1 MKYNIS
7 AMKQFIIDQ
16 TEIQASIAVV
26 LGSGMGGFCDQMDDV
41 ILIPY
46 KNIPNYPKSTV
57 RGHAGE
63 LAIGSL
69 HNIPLLA
76 AKGRFHYYEGYD
88 IQTITLPVKLFHSL
102 GIKSL
107 IITNAAGSLKP
118 DLRPGSLMIIDSHI
132 DCTFRASVTEPE
144 EYSGTSFH
152 DPVYIELAVKSAD
165 QINLSITK
173 GTYCWTLGPSYETPA
188 EVSYIRSLGGDAV
201 GMSTVPEIQAAA
213 ELGMKVLGISTITNY
228 AAGIIGE
235 PLSHDDVIKVSAQ
248 VEDDFTN
255 FLTEIIK
262 GMVL

>member
-1 MKYNIS
+1 
-7 AMKQFIIDQ
+7 MKQFIIER
-16 TEIQASIAVV
+16 TEIRASIAVV
-26 LGSGMGGFCDQMDDV
+26 LGSGMGGFSDQMDDV

-46 KNIPNYPKSTV
+46 KDIPDYPESTV

-69 HNIPLLA
+69 NNIPLLT
-76 AKGRFHYYEGYD
+76 AKGRFHFYEGYD

-118 DLRPGSLMIIDSHI
+118 DLRPGSLMIIDSHM

-144 EYSGTSFH
+144 EYSGTPFH
-152 DPVYIELAVKSAD
+152 DPVYIKLAAKSAD
-165 QINLSITK
+165 RNDLSITK

-188 EVSYIRSLGGDAV
+188 EVSYIRSLGGDSV
-201 GMSTVPEIQAAA
+201 GMSTVPEIQAAT
-213 ELGMKVLGISTITNY
+213 ELGMKVLGVSTITNY
-228 AAGIIGE
+228 AAGIIDE
-235 PLSHDDVIKVSAQ
+235 PLSHDDVIKVSVQ
-248 VEDDFTN
+248 VKDDFTN

>member
-1 MKYNIS
+1 
-7 AMKQFIIDQ
+7 
-16 TEIQASIAVV
+16 
-26 LGSGMGGFCDQMDDV
+26 
-41 ILIPY
+41 
-46 KNIPNYPKSTV
+46 
-57 RGHAGE
+57 
-63 LAIGSL
+63 
-69 HNIPLLA
+69 
-76 AKGRFHYYEGYD
+76 
-88 IQTITLPVKLFHSL
+88 
-102 GIKSL
+102 
-107 IITNAAGSLKP
+107 
-118 DLRPGSLMIIDSHI
+118 MIIDSHI

-144 EYSGTSFH
+144 EYSGTPFH
-152 DPVYIELAVKSAD
+152 DPVYIKLAVKSAD
-165 QINLSITK
+165 QIDLSITK

-255 FLTEIIK
+255 LLTEIIK

>member
-1 MKYNIS
+1 
-7 AMKQFIIDQ
+7 MKQFIIDR
-16 TEIQASIAVV
+16 TEFRASIAVV

-46 KNIPNYPKSTV
+46 KDIPDYPESTV

-76 AKGRFHYYEGYD
+76 AKGRVHYYEGYD

-118 DLRPGSLMIIDSHI
+118 DLRPGSLMIIDSYI

-144 EYSGTSFH
+144 EYSGTPFH
-152 DPVYIELAVKSAD
+152 DPVYIKLADKFAD
-165 QINLSITK
+165 QIDLSITK

-201 GMSTVPEIQAAA
+201 GMSTVPEIHAAA

-228 AAGIIGE
+228 ASGIIDE
-235 PLSHDDVIKVSAQ
+235 PLSHDDVIKVSVQ
-248 VEDDFTN
+248 VKDDFTN

>member
-1 MKYNIS
+1 
-7 AMKQFIIDQ
+7 MKQFIIDR
-16 TEIQASIAVV
+16 TEIRASIAVV
-26 LGSGMGGFCDQMDDV
+26 LGSGMGGFCDRMDD
-41 ILIPY
+41 IISIPY
-46 KNIPNYPKSTV
+46 KDIPDYPESTV

-69 HNIPLLA
+69 DNIPLLA
-76 AKGRFHYYEGYD
+76 AKGRFHFYEGYD

-118 DLRPGSLMIIDSHI
+118 DLRPGSLIIIDSHM
-132 DCTFRASVTEPE
+132 DCTFRTSVTEPE
-144 EYSGTSFH
+144 EYLGTPFH
-152 DPVYIELAVKSAD
+152 DPAYIKLAIKSANKID
-165 QINLSITK
+165 LSITK

-201 GMSTVPEIQAAA
+201 GMSTVPEIQEAAG
-213 ELGMKVLGISTITNY
+213 LGMKVLGISTITNY
-228 AAGIIGE
+228 AAGIICE

-255 FLTEIIK
+255 LLTEIIK

>member
-1 MKYNIS
+1 
-7 AMKQFIIDQ
+7 MKQFIIDR
-16 TEIQASIAVV
+16 TEIRASIAVV
-26 LGSGMGGFCDQMDDV
+26 LGSGMGGFSDQMDDI

-46 KNIPNYPKSTV
+46 KDIPDYPESPV

-63 LAIGSL
+63 LAVGSL
-69 HNIPLLA
+69 HNVPLLA

-144 EYSGTSFH
+144 EYSGTPFH
-152 DPVYIELAVKSAD
+152 DPVYIKLADKSAD
-165 QINLSITK
+165 QIDLSITK

-201 GMSTVPEIQAAA
+201 RMSTVPEIQTAT
-213 ELGMKVLGISTITNY
+213 ELGMKTLSISTITNY
-228 AAGIIGE
+228 AAGIIDE
-235 PLSHDDVIKVSAQ
+235 PLSHDDVIEVSSKVK
-248 VEDDFTN
+248 DDFTN
-255 FLTEIIK
+255 LLTEIIK

>member
-1 MKYNIS
+1 
-7 AMKQFIIDQ
+7 
-16 TEIQASIAVV
+16 
-26 LGSGMGGFCDQMDDV
+26 MDDI

-46 KNIPNYPKSTV
+46 KDIPDYPESTV

-69 HNIPLLA
+69 DNIPLLA
-76 AKGRFHYYEGYD
+76 AKGRFHFYEGYD
-88 IQTITLPVKLFHSL
+88 IQTVTLPVQLFHSL

-118 DLRPGSLMIIDSHI
+118 DLQPGSLMIIDSYM
-132 DCTFRASVTEPE
+132 DCTFRTSVTEPE
-144 EYSGTSFH
+144 EYSGISYH
-152 DPVYIELAVKSAD
+152 NSAYIKLAVKSAD
-165 QINLSITK
+165 QIDLAITQ

-201 GMSTVPEIQAAA
+201 GMSTVPEIQVAA

-228 AAGIIGE
+228 AAGIIDK
-235 PLSHDDVIKVSAQ
+235 PLSHDDVIKVSVQ
-248 VEDDFTN
+248 VKDDFTN
-255 FLTEIIK
+255 LLTEIIK

>member
-1 MKYNIS
+1 
-7 AMKQFIIDQ
+7 MKQFIIDR
-16 TEIQASIAVV
+16 TDIRASIAVV
-26 LGSGMGGFCDQMDDV
+26 LGSGMGGFCDQMDNV
-41 ILIPY
+41 MLIPY
-46 KNIPNYPKSTV
+46 KEIPDYPESTV

-76 AKGRFHYYEGYD
+76 AKGRFHYYEGYNM
-88 IQTITLPVKLFHSL
+88 QPITLPVKLFHSL

-107 IITNAAGSLKP
+107 IITNAAGSLKAA
-118 DLRPGSLMIIDSHI
+118 LRPGSLMIIDSHI
-132 DCTFRASVTEPE
+132 DCTFRASVTEPK
-144 EYSGTSFH
+144 EYSGTPFH
-152 DPVYIELAVKSAD
+152 DPVYIKLAVKSAD
-165 QINLSITK
+165 RNDLSITK